1 MLESLLAGIL
11 LAGCIIILS
20 IVDMRLS
27 KSDETARADTPS
39 EKLHR
44 SKNSG
49 FFDGENAY
57 YSEAMN
63 RVRSQGA

>member
-1 MLESLLAGIL
+1 
-11 LAGCIIILS
+11 
-20 IVDMRLS
+20 MRLS